1 MINRP
6 LIGLALGSGAS
17 KGLSHIGVIKTLVE
31 NGIKPDFV
39 SGCSIGAMVGSL
51 YCCGIDMD
59 ILENICRRMKTDIW
73 MDPAVSKKGILAG
86 NKAEEFMRLLT
97 KNKKI
102 EDLDIPIRIVATDL
116 VSSRRH
122 IFSRGYICK
131 AVRASISIPGI
142 FCPVEM
148 DDMVLVDGG
157 VLERVPAS
165 LVKDMGADIV
175 IAVDVARGENNVKP
189 KNLFEVIIQSIET
202 MENEIVK
209 SCIAD
214 ADIYI
219 TPIIKNINPLDFTQV
234 DLCIKEG
241 SKAAKEALPNIK
253 ESINSFYASSTN
265 KGEVR

>member
-6 LIGLALGSGAS
+6 HIGLALGSGAS
-17 KGLSHIGVIKTLVE
+17 RGLAHIGVIKTLLE

-39 SGCSIGAMVGSL
+39 SGCSIGAMIGAL

-59 ILENICRRMKTDIW
+59 MLENICRKMKADIW

-102 EDLDIPIRIVATDL
+102 EDLEIPIRIIATDL
-116 VSSRRH
+116 VKSKRYVFSS
-122 IFSRGYICK
+122 GYIWK

-175 IAVDVARGENNVKP
+175 IAVDVVRGENHIKP
-189 KNLFEVIIQSIET
+189 KNFFEVIMQSIET

-241 SKAAKEALPNIK
+241 SKATKEALPK
-253 ESINSFYASSTN
+253 INSLINSY
-265 KGEVR
+265 EH